1 MISLQK
7 LTLFRKSKLGTQVCI
22 IISLGETTVFSLVT
36 SIGLVEDSCCKSRA
50 LQGMWSGESLTHL
63 VCKSGN
69 KQRSKLFN
77 LPLNCFNLTPRKG
90 ETFVPHRVLCVPACS
105 QTPGRQESHSTL
117 RTTLTGGT
125 EPPPAAT
132 LLLKKPAPFATPWEL
147 SLSWHQPFAWN
158 PGMLQC
164 HQRFCSHLVAI
175 NIPPPMRSSWL
186 G

>member
-7 LTLFRKSKLGTQVCI
+7 LTLFRKSKLGTQVYI
-22 IISLGETTVFSLVT
+22 IISHGETTVFSLVT
-36 SIGLVEDSCCKSRA
+36 SIGLVEDSCCNRRA

-105 QTPGRQESHSTL
+105 QAPGRQDSRSTL

-132 LLLKKPAPFATPWEL
+132 LLLKKKQL
-147 SLSWHQPFAWN
+147 L
-158 PGMLQC
+158 LQHHGNC
-164 HQRFCSHLVAI
+164 LCPDTSHLHETLVCFSVI
-175 NIPPPMRSSWL
+175 NDFVHI
-186 G
+186 